1 MRTAA
6 ATVPVARFA
15 RRSPVPRRSPYLFLA
30 PYLLVT
36 AAFFLY
42 PLLRAVELS
51 FYQTAGPHAR
61 LWNGL
66 ENFTFIFG
74 DPDFRHALL
83 NTTVFAIISTALML
97 PTSLGLA
104 LLLNTG
110 NARVKGFFRLV
121 FFLPNVVAQTFVGI
135 IFFVMFTPRYGLV
148 NKLLQDL
155 FEWGLATRW
164 LENPSL
170 VMPAIVLANAWLYTG
185 LNMVYFLAALQN
197 VDVTLVDAARI
208 DGAGRWNVFRHVT
221 LPAIKPVAV
230 FVLVMCTIGSYQ
242 LFELPYAL
250 MRGTASP
257 HGPANSGLFIVSYLY
272 DAAYNVGDLGL
283 AAAVGWVLALVI
295 LVISL
300 VQLRLTGA
308 AED

>member
-1 MRTAA
+1 MTTVA
-6 ATVPVARFA
+6 ATLPSRFA

-30 PYLLVT
+30 PYVLLT
-36 AAFFLY
+36 AAFFIY

-61 LWNGL
+61 VWQGFGN
-66 ENFTFIFG
+66 FIFIFR
-74 DPDFRHALL
+74 DPDFLHALL
-83 NTTVFAIISTALML
+83 NTTIFAVISTALML

-110 NARVKGFFRLV
+110 NARLKAFFRLV
-121 FFLPNVVAQTFVGI
+121 FFMPNVVAQTFVGI

-148 NKLLQDL
+148 NKFLQDV
-155 FEWGLATRW
+155 FEWGLETRW

-197 VDVTLVDAARI
+197 VDSTLVDAARI
-208 DGAGRWNVFRHVT
+208 DGAGRWAVFRHVT
-221 LPAIKPVAV
+221 LPAIKPVAI

-242 LFELPYAL
+242 LFELPYGL

-295 LVISL
+295 LAISL

-308 AED
+308 ADE

>member
-1 MRTAA
+1 MSSA
-6 ATVPVARFA
+6 ATASHPRFA
-15 RRSPVPRRSPYLFLA
+15 RRSPVPRRSPFLFLS
-30 PYLLVT
+30 PYLLLT

-42 PLLRAVELS
+42 PLLRAVELA

-61 LWNGL
+61 VWVGID
-66 ENFTFIFG
+66 NFVFIFG
-74 DPDFRHALL
+74 DPDFRRALV
-83 NTTVFAIISTALML
+83 NTTLFALVSVATML
-97 PTSLGLA
+97 PASLGLA
-104 LLLNTG
+104 LLLNAG
-110 NARVKGFFRLV
+110 HDRLKGFFRLA

-148 NKLLQDL
+148 NRFLEDV
-155 FEWGLATRW
+155 FEWGLEARW

-170 VMPAIVLANAWLYTG
+170 VLPAIVLANAWLYTG

-197 VDVTLVDAARI
+197 VDPTLVDAAKI

-230 FVLVMCTIGSYQ
+230 FVLVISTIGSYQ

-257 HGPANSGLFIVSYLY
+257 HGPANSALYLVTYLY
-272 DAAYNVGDLGL
+272 DAAYVVNDLGL
-283 AAAVGWVLALVI
+283 ASAVGWVLALII
-295 LVISL
+295 LAVSL

-308 AED
+308 TAD